1 MTDVIADLPV
11 DDRPRERLLK
21 HGAETLSNAELLA
34 ILLGSGVVGKNAI
47 QLARELLKDGLE
59 SFRGVDLTR
68 LEKIPGIGPAKLT
81 RIAAA
86 IAFARRIFDHEP
98 DDPPSYDR
106 AALGRALL
114 THYAHQRQERLGGV
128 FLDSRHRILK
138 EERGI
143 YVGTIN
149 NALVSTRDIISLALN
164 ANATGIVIY
173 HNHPSGGIVP
183 SEEDLTFTT
192 KLRSSLGL
200 IDIDLVDHLIIGTHG
215 YYSMKERGY
224 L

>member
-34 ILLGSGVVGKNAI
+34 ILLGSGVAGKNAI
-47 QLARELLKDGLE
+47 QLARELLKDGLD
-59 SFRGVDLTR
+59 SFRAADLTR
-68 LEKIPGIGPAKLT
+68 LEQIPGIGPAKMT

-86 IAFARRIFDHEP
+86 VAFSRRIFDHEP

-106 AALGRALL
+106 TALGRALL

-138 EERGI
+138 EEREI

-173 HNHPSGGIVP
+173 HNHPSGGIAP
-183 SEEDLTFTT
+183 SDEDLTFTS
-192 KLRSSLGL
+192 KLSSSLGL
-200 IDIDLVDHLIIGTHG
+200 IDIELVDHLIIGTHG
-215 YYSMKERGY
+215 YYSMGERG
-224 L
+224 LL